1 MRVHGMSNEMIW
13 AGEFGKEYT
22 DRNEMFPYASRH
34 RFFKSILDDNIIKS
48 VLEVGC
54 NTGFNLGMMKT
65 WIPSPHNVWG
75 CDINDYNVQAVRQR
89 WTDIQCCYASGFDL
103 PFKDDYFDLVF
114 TSGVLIHQ
122 KPTEVES
129 MMQEIIRVSGK
140 YVMAIEYFEEIFREI
155 DYRGGKGT
163 AFCGPYG
170 DVYEKRYG
178 LKPIASGL
186 LEKDDGFDEC
196 TFWLFKKYA

>member
-1 MRVHGMSNEMIW
+1 MSNEALW
-13 AGEFGKEYT
+13 SGEFGKQYT
-22 DRNEMFPYASRH
+22 IRNEMFPYAQRWKFLKAVMEDH
-34 RFFKSILDDNIIKS
+34 VIKN

-54 NTGFNLGMMKT
+54 NTGPNLGIMRDYIKD
-65 WIPSPHNVWG
+65 PKNLWG
-75 CDINDYNVQAVRQR
+75 CDVNEYNIRAVRER
-89 WTDIQCCYASGFDL
+89 WPEVQSVVASGFDL

-122 KPTEVES
+122 KPEEIDA

-140 YVMAIEYFEEIFREI
+140 YVLAIEYFEETFREI

-170 DVYEKRYG
+170 DIYEKRYG
-178 LKPIASGL
+178 LKPVESGL
-186 LEKDDGFDEC
+186 LEKDDGWDEC
-196 TFWLFKKYA
+196 TFWLFKKY